1 MSLLFCLIYN
11 LSSFSSVYSADK
23 TYSWGPKRHTLALPA
38 LVQQLK
44 ISDEVMWRTLLYLH
58 SGKLQPRHCLPAC
71 LQCWIWAKWPKGN
84 FTAILFP
91 GERAGRDGK
100 KIWLYGGGELNTRTR
115 TPTDTMHNALKVDS
129 KKRSVRHLSRDAGSL
144 ASSCKLA
151 PGQCLCWILVGLS
164 FRCLK

>member
-11 LSSFSSVYSADK
+11 VSSFSSVYSADK

-38 LVQQLK
+38 LVLQLK

-84 FTAILFP
+84 FTAIFFSWLRSR
-91 GERAGRDGK
+91 ER
-100 KIWLYGGGELNTRTR
+100 WWENTTIQRQGTEYQNPN
-115 TPTDTMHNALKVDS
+115 THGHD
-129 KKRSVRHLSRDAGSL
+129 VRHSQSWFPKKGEYDMISTVNH
-144 ASSCKLA
+144 C
-151 PGQCLCWILVGLS
+151 
-164 FRCLK
+164 RC